1 MYQPDFPPVPFRL
14 GLYPVVDSVAWIER
28 LLEAGVRTL
37 QLRIKD
43 RRDSEVE
50 DDVIAAIALGRRY
63 HARLF
68 INDYWQLAIKHQ
80 AYGVHLGQE
89 DLETTDLSAIRQAG
103 LRLGVST
110 HDDMEIDVALAA
122 RPSYIALGHVFP
134 TQTKQ
139 MPSAPQGLEQLA
151 RHIQRL
157 ADYPTVAIGGIS
169 LEKAPGVLA
178 TGVGSI
184 AVVSAITQAA
194 DWRAAT
200 NQLLALA
207 ERAMNDHDF
216 MRYSRQLLLEDIA
229 IEGQQ
234 KLLASRVLIIGLGGL
249 GSPAALYLAGA
260 GVGTLTLADDDAV
273 HLSNLQRQ
281 ILFTSA
287 DIDRPK
293 AAAAQTRLSQLNP
306 QIKLVALQQRLSG
319 EALRAEVA
327 KADVV
332 LDCTDNM
339 VTRQAINAACVALDT
354 PLVTASAVGFGG
366 QLMVLTPPWTQGCYR
381 CLWPESDEPQRNC
394 RTAGIVGPVVGM
406 MGTLQALETIKL
418 LSGMATP
425 RNTLRL
431 FDARTSNWRALALQ
445 RSRSCPVCGGRHADL
460 V

>member
-14 GLYPVVDSVAWIER
+14 GLYPVVDSVQWIER
-28 LLEAGVRTL
+28 LLDAGVRTL

-43 RRDSEVE
+43 RRDEEVE
-50 DDVIAAIALGRRY
+50 ADVVAAIALGRRY
-63 HARLF
+63 NARLF
-68 INDYWQLAIKHQ
+68 INDYWRLAIKHQ

-89 DLETTDLSAIRQAG
+89 DLQATDLSAIRAAG

-151 RHIQRL
+151 RHVERL

-169 LEKAPGVLA
+169 LPRAPAVMA

-194 DWRAAT
+194 DWRLAT
-200 NQLLALA
+200 AQLLEIAGV
-207 ERAMNDHDF
+207 AMNDRDF
-216 MRYSRQLLLEDIA
+216 MRYSRQILLDDIA
-229 IEGQQ
+229 LDGQQ
-234 KLLASRVLIIGLGGL
+234 KLLDSQVLIIGLGGL
-249 GSPAALYLAGA
+249 GTPAALYLAGA
-260 GVGTLTLADDDAV
+260 GVGTLVLADDDDV

-281 ILFTSA
+281 ILFTTE

-293 AAAAQTRLSQLNP
+293 SQVSHQRLTQLNP
-306 QIKLVALQQRLSG
+306 DIQLTALQQRLTG
-319 EALRAEVA
+319 EALKDAVA
-327 KADVV
+327 QADVV

-339 VTRQAINAACVALDT
+339 ATRQEINAACVALNT
-354 PLVTASAVGFGG
+354 PLITASAVGFGG
-366 QLMVLTPPWTQGCYR
+366 QLMVLTPPWEQGCYR
-381 CLWPESDEPQRNC
+381 CLWPDNQEPERNC
-394 RTAGIVGPVVGM
+394 RTAGVVGPVVGV
-406 MGTLQALETIKL
+406 MGTLQALEAIKL
-418 LSGMATP
+418 LSGIETP
-425 RNTLRL
+425 AGELRL
-431 FDARTSNWRALALQ
+431 FDGKSSQWRSLAL
-445 RSRSCPVCGGRHADL
+445 RRASGCPVCGGSNADP